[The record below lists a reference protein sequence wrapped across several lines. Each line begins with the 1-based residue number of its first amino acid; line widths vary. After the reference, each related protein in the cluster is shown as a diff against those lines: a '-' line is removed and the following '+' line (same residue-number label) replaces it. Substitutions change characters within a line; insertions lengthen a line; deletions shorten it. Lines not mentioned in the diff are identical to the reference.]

1 MRTSSEPLKIYRLGL
16 PRVELAAEDFRTD
29 KAGSMVVGMTG
40 DKVDL
45 FEMANL
51 SPTLT
56 GLPMVVW
63 VSERG
68 RARHDVWIKV
78 HMAHGRQMSIS
89 NTATVAVR
97 PIPRLIAGQLS
108 AADMQGVSEW
118 IRLNEAAL
126 VDYWDGRIYTDELIQ
141 RLQRLP

>member
-1 MRTSSEPLKIYRLGL
+1 VTGKTRDDL
-16 PRVELAAEDFRTD
+16 DF
-29 KAGSMVVGMTG
+29 
-40 DKVDL
+40 

-51 SPTLT
+51 SPALT
-56 GLPMVVW
+56 GLPTVVW

-68 RARHDVWIKV
+68 RARHDVRVKV

-97 PIPRLIAGQLS
+97 PTPRLIAGQLS
-108 AADMQGVSEW
+108 AADMQVVSDW

-126 VDYWDGRIYTDELIQ
+126 VDYWDGRST
-141 RLQRLP
+141 PTN

>member
-1 MRTSSEPLKIYRLGL
+1 MICATR
-16 PRVELAAEDFRTD
+16 DN
-29 KAGSMVVGMTG
+29 
-40 DKVDL
+40 VDL

-51 SPTLT
+51 SPALT

-68 RARHDVWIKV
+68 RARHDVRIKV
-78 HMAHGRQMSIS
+78 HMAHGRQMSIG

-97 PIPRLIAGQLS
+97 PAPRLVAGQLS
-108 AADMQGVSEW
+108 AADMESVRKW
-118 IRLNEAAL
+118 IQLNEAAL

>member
-1 MRTSSEPLKIYRLGL
+1 MS
-16 PRVELAAEDFRTD
+16 
-29 KAGSMVVGMTG
+29 KAGDDG
-40 DKVDL
+40 DL

-51 SPTLT
+51 SPALT
-56 GLPMVVW
+56 GLPMVIW

-68 RARHDVWIKV
+68 RARHDVRIKV
-78 HMAHGRQMSIS
+78 HTAHGRQMSIG
-89 NTATVAVR
+89 NIATVAVR
-97 PIPRLIAGQLS
+97 PTPRLIAGQLS
-108 AADMQGVSEW
+108 AADMQAVSDW

>member
-1 MRTSSEPLKIYRLGL
+1 LPGDGADYLNVTSS
-16 PRVELAAEDFRTD
+16 RVEGAVETSRTRY
-29 KAGSMVVGMTG
+29 GTCNVTG
-40 DKVDL
+40 ITRDKVDL

-51 SPTLT
+51 SPALT

-68 RARHDVWIKV
+68 RARHDVRIEV
-78 HMAHGRQMSIS
+78 HMAHGRQMSIG

-97 PIPRLIAGQLS
+97 PTPRLIAGQLS
-108 AADMQGVSEW
+108 AADVQAVSEW

>member
-1 MRTSSEPLKIYRLGL
+1 MISITR
-16 PRVELAAEDFRTD
+16 DN
-29 KAGSMVVGMTG
+29 
-40 DKVDL
+40 VDL

-51 SPTLT
+51 SPALT

-68 RARHDVWIKV
+68 RARHDVRIKV
-78 HMAHGRQMSIS
+78 HMAHGRQMSIA
-89 NTATVAVR
+89 NTAMVAVR
-97 PIPRLIAGQLS
+97 PTRRLIAGKLS
-108 AADMQGVSEW
+108 AADVQAVGEW

-141 RLQRLP
+141 RLP

>member
-1 MRTSSEPLKIYRLGL
+1 MS
-16 PRVELAAEDFRTD
+16 A
-29 KAGSMVVGMTG
+29 G
-40 DKVDL
+40 DKLDL

-51 SPTLT
+51 SPALT

-68 RARHDVWIKV
+68 RARHDVRVKV
-78 HMAHGRQMSIS
+78 DMAHGRQMSIG

-97 PIPRLIAGQLS
+97 PAPRLIAGQLS
-108 AADMQGVSEW
+108 AADMQVVFAW

-126 VDYWDGRIYTDELIQ
+126 IDYWDGRIYTDELIQ
-141 RLQRLP
+141 RLQRVP

>member
-1 MRTSSEPLKIYRLGL
+1 M
-16 PRVELAAEDFRTD
+16 
-29 KAGSMVVGMTG
+29 AG
-40 DKVDL
+40 DEVDL

-51 SPTLT
+51 SPALT

-68 RARHDVWIKV
+68 RARHDFRIKV

-89 NTATVAVR
+89 NTATVAVG
-97 PIPRLIAGQLS
+97 PTPRLITSQLS
-108 AADMQGVSEW
+108 AVNMQAVSEW

>member
-1 MRTSSEPLKIYRLGL
+1 
-16 PRVELAAEDFRTD
+16 
-29 KAGSMVVGMTG
+29 MTG
-40 DKVDL
+40 KTRDDL
-45 FEMANL
+45 DFFEMANL
-51 SPTLT
+51 SPALT

-68 RARHDVWIKV
+68 RARHDVRVKV
-78 HMAHGRQMSIS
+78 HMAHGRQMSIG

-97 PIPRLIAGQLS
+97 PTPRLIAGQLS
-108 AADMQGVSEW
+108 AADMQVVSDW

-126 VDYWDGRIYTDELIQ
+126 VDYWDGQIYTDELIQ

>member
-1 MRTSSEPLKIYRLGL
+1 M
-16 PRVELAAEDFRTD
+16 A
-29 KAGSMVVGMTG
+29 G

-68 RARHDVWIKV
+68 RARHDVRIKV
-78 HMAHGRQMSIS
+78 HTAHGRQMSIS

-97 PIPRLIAGQLS
+97 SAPRLIAGQLS
-108 AADMQGVSEW
+108 AVDMQAVSEW
-118 IRLNEAAL
+118 IRRHWSTIGTAASTPMSSSSSSSGCHRGTTPAETRTRP
-126 VDYWDGRIYTDELIQ
+126 DRRTPIKFS
-141 RLQRLP
+141 

>member
-1 MRTSSEPLKIYRLGL
+1 
-16 PRVELAAEDFRTD
+16 
-29 KAGSMVVGMTG
+29 MVVGMTG

-45 FEMANL
+45 SEMANL

-63 VSERG
+63 VSEHG
-68 RARHDVWIKV
+68 RARHDVWIKF

-126 VDYWDGRIYTDELIQ
+126 VDYWGGRIYTDELIQ

>member
-1 MRTSSEPLKIYRLGL
+1 MSVTR
-16 PRVELAAEDFRTD
+16 DND
-29 KAGSMVVGMTG
+29 
-40 DKVDL
+40 DL

-51 SPTLT
+51 SAALT

-68 RARHDVWIKV
+68 RARHDQSS
-78 HMAHGRQMSIS
+78 HGTWSPDVDRQYGDCSIY
-89 NTATVAVR
+89 

-108 AADMQGVSEW
+108 AADMQAVREW
-118 IRLNEAAL
+118 IQLNEAAL
-126 VDYWDGRIYTDELIQ
+126 VDYWNGRIYTDELIQ